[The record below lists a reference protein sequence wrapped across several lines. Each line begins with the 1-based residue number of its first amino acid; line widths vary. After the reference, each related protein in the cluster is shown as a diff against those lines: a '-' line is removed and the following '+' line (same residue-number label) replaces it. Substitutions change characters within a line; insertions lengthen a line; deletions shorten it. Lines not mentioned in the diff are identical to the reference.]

1 MVNVTEH
8 ATQGKSGGFFWE
20 DAGRI
25 VEVRREGAAEV
36 CEASGPG
43 LRIITVTD
51 KVRGLK
57 VSARVDSHGTTFRWY
72 RVKDD
77 GNGGRLISTACTP
90 EHEHLI
96 VRVLQSLNAAG
107 RV

>member
-1 MVNVTEH
+1 MNVEG
-8 ATQGKSGGFFWE
+8 ATGKSGFFWE

-25 VEVRREGAAEV
+25 AEVRREGAAEV

-57 VSARVDSHGTTFRWY
+57 VSARVGVHGTTTFRWY
-72 RVKDD
+72 RVKDNQ
-77 GNGGRLISTACTP
+77 NGGRLISTSRTAD
-90 EHEHLI
+90 HEHLFR
-96 VRVLQSLNAAG
+96 RVLEALVPLG
-107 RV
+107 RA